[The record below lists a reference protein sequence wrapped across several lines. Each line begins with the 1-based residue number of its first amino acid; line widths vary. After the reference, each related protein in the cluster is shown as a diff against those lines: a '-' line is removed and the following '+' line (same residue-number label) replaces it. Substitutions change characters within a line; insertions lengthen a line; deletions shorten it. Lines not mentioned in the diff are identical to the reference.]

1 MVDLNRPVFLMLKEI
16 APVQLEFPDT
26 KAKFPLITITEIA
39 NIEDY
44 SVEGVERIS
53 DITYQIDV
61 WDNGCDIQTCSEI
74 AGKVNAVMTRN
85 LFRRTLG
92 RGFTDPSG
100 LQRKMMYFTTKA
112 MNI

>member
-1 MVDLNRPVFLMLKEI
+1 MVDLNRPVFLMLKDI

-39 NIEDY
+39 NVEDY
-44 SVEGVERIS
+44 SVEGVECIS

-61 WDNGCDIQTCSEI
+61 WDNMF
-74 AGKVNAVMTRN
+74 K
-85 LFRRTLG
+85 RTLG

-112 MNI
+112 MNL

>member
-1 MVDLNRPVFLMLKEI
+1 MVDLNRPVFLMLKDI

-39 NIEDY
+39 NVEDY
-44 SVEGVERIS
+44 SVEGVECIS

-61 WDNGCDIQTCSEI
+61 WDNGENIETCNEI
-74 AGKVNAVMTRN
+74 AGEVNKIMIQN
-85 LFRRTLG
+85 MFKRTLG

-112 MNI
+112 MN

>member
-1 MVDLNRPVFLMLKEI
+1 MVDLNRAIFLMLKKI

-26 KAKFPLITITEIA
+26 KAKFPLITIKEISNTE
-39 NIEDY
+39 NY
-44 SVEGVERIS
+44 SVEGVEYIS

-61 WDNGCDIQTCSEI
+61 WDNGADLQKCNEL
-74 AGKVNAVMTRN
+74 AGEVSKIMARN
-85 LFRRTLG
+85 LFKRTLG
-92 RGFTDPSG
+92 RGFKDVSG